1 MIAMDMRSVVTHYAP
16 VSSRYIIGLG
26 VICASYRDRLSTVGE
41 FLFDL
46 RKTRGQA
53 QPGGALEQG
62 GADLRTPG
70 GNEQRSGSK
79 QLGQVAEAKQFSYP
93 RGQIDQFQLAVPFF

>member
-1 MIAMDMRSVVTHYAP
+1 MDIRSVVTQYVP

-41 FLFDL
+41 LLFDL
-46 RKTRGQA
+46 RKTCVHA
-53 QPGGALEQG
+53 QTGRSM

-70 GNEQRSGSK
+70 SNEQRSGNK

-93 RGQIDQFQLAVPFF
+93 RGQVDQFQLAVSFFEG